1 MSPLNKTRLC
11 FPRIISYFCIVFLK
25 YPPSFAFAYPS
36 LFRLCRHENHK
47 IYDMAVKILETYFG
61 VDDEEE
67 APMLDQPGGGF
78 QFNPN
83 NSAPQ
88 GGFQFGGMQ

>member
-1 MSPLNKTRLC
+1 
-11 FPRIISYFCIVFLK
+11 
-25 YPPSFAFAYPS
+25 
-36 LFRLCRHENHK
+36 
-47 IYDMAVKILETYFG
+47 MAVKILETYFG
-61 VDDEEE
+61 VDEEEE
-67 APMLDQPGGGF
+67 APMLDQPGGF